1 MKVKINLSKRCATM
15 QTKSNRGKAREVF
28 WKKVGGKIE
37 DDRSCLAAFMAL
49 HSAEVLERVKPAN
62 LMTMH
67 DRVHICG
74 RNLYR
79 LWEEFADEL
88 LGAGGLRAHVLH
100 DCGRRR
106 LVLLYSPILLEG
118 LLAEPKVQN
127 FLRKA
132 GYSAYRGRQ
141 QALDELTLRAAQG
154 DFPHEIGL
162 FLGYPLKDVAGFM
175 GWAAIPFSCNGP
187 WRVYGDPARSLR
199 LAKCHKA
206 CRARMAERLD
216 AGCDPTLCLCPM
228 RRAAACPTT
237 AMEDDFSTGVQAA

>member
-1 MKVKINLSKRCATM
+1 M
-15 QTKSNRGKAREVF
+15 QTKSNRGKAKEVF
-28 WKKVGGKIE
+28 WKRVGGTIE

-49 HSAEVLERVKPAN
+49 HSAEVLEGVKPAN

-67 DRVHICG
+67 DRVHTCG

-79 LWEEFADEL
+79 LWEKFADEL
-88 LGAGGLRAHVLH
+88 LAAGGLRARVLH

-106 LVLLYSPILLEG
+106 LVLLYRPVLLES
-118 LLAEPKVQN
+118 LLAEPKVRN
-127 FLRKA
+127 FLGKA
-132 GYSAYRGRQ
+132 GYPAYRGTQ
-141 QALDELTLRAAQG
+141 EALEELTRRATQG

-187 WRVYGDPARSLR
+187 WRVYGDPARSLH
-199 LAKCHKA
+199 LANCHKA

-228 RRAAACPTT
+228 RRAANCPGS
-237 AMEDDFSTGVQAA
+237 AMAHDLSTGVQAA